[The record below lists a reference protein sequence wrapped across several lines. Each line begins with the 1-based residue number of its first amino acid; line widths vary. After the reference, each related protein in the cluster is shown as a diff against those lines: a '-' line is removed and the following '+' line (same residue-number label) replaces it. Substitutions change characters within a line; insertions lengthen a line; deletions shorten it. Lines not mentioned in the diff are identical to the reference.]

1 MSVMLGTFRSFREQF
16 EIGSKYLR
24 HPKLIHI
31 IADVRQTEN
40 KGVGAYGGNAKVLN
54 KCTLYANTATE
65 HALKI

>member
-1 MSVMLGTFRSFREQF
+1 MTLMLGTFRSFKEQF
-16 EIGSKYLR
+16 EIGSKCLR

-31 IADVRQTEN
+31 IVDERHTEN

-54 KCTLYANTATE
+54 KCTLYANTATV